1 MFFQSELQDTRDD
14 LKEKAE
20 LVETKDAQLKVLH
33 GKLVDSEEQ
42 MKNEQQRNIAE
53 WNTLQESYRKV
64 SLSIHSIY
72 VVLY

>member
-1 MFFQSELQDTRDD
+1 MFFQSELQDTMDD